1 MISSKNGEVFVC
13 GRREDV
19 LTDLVILLRGLREGG
34 AAITDNEIAE
44 CVKVSKMTDEEV
56 DAEKERL
63 EKRVDELMK
72 ELSELCSG
80 NKPKKSGKAVVVSVD
95 ADTPT
100 EDVAKQISEVVAKTV
115 AEMLDKKK
123 EE

>member
-1 MISSKNGEVFVC
+1 MIKSDNGEVIVY

-19 LTDLVILLRGLREGG
+19 LTDLTILLRGLREGG
-34 AAITDNEIAE
+34 AAITDDEIAE

-100 EDVAKQISEVVAKTV
+100 EDVAKQISEVVAKTIR
-115 AEMLDKKK
+115 EMVDKKK
-123 EE
+123 AE

>member
-1 MISSKNGEVFVC
+1 MIKSDNGEVIVY

-19 LTDLVILLRGLREGG
+19 LTDLAILLRGLREGG
-34 AAITDNEIAE
+34 AAITDDEIAE

-95 ADTPT
+95 ADTPA
-100 EDVAKQISEVVAKTV
+100 EDVAKQISDVVAKAV
-115 AEMLDKKK
+115 REMLDKK

>member
-1 MISSKNGEVFVC
+1 MIKSDNGEVVVY

-19 LTDLVILLRGLREGG
+19 LTDLAILLRGLREGG
-34 AAITDNEIAE
+34 AAITDDEIAE

-100 EDVAKQISEVVAKTV
+100 EDVAKQISDIVAKTV
-115 AEMLDKKK
+115 REMFDKKN

>member
-19 LTDLVILLRGLREGG
+19 LADLVMLLRGLREGG
-34 AAITDNEIAE
+34 VAITDDEIAE
-44 CVKVSKMTDEEV
+44 CVKVSKMTDKEV

-95 ADTPT
+95 ADTPA
-100 EDVAKQISEVVAKTV
+100 EDVAKQISDVVAKTV
-115 AEMLDKKK
+115 SEMLGKKD

>member
-1 MISSKNGEVFVC
+1 MIKSDNGMVMVH
-13 GRREDV
+13 GRREDI
-19 LTDLVILLRGLREGG
+19 LTDLAILLRGLREGG
-34 AAITDNEIAE
+34 AAITDDEIAE
-44 CVKVSKMTDEEV
+44 CVKVSKMTDKEV
-56 DAEKERL
+56 DVEKERL
-63 EKRVDELMK
+63 EKRVNELMK

-100 EDVAKQISEVVAKTV
+100 EDISKKISEVVAKTV

>member
-1 MISSKNGEVFVC
+1 MIKSDNGVVAVR
-13 GRREDV
+13 GRREDI
-19 LTDLVILLRGLREGG
+19 LTDLAILLRGLREGG
-34 AAITDNEIAE
+34 AAITDDEIAE

-63 EKRVDELMK
+63 EKRVDELVK
-72 ELSELCSG
+72 ELSKLCSG

-95 ADTPT
+95 ADTPA
-100 EDVAKQISEVVAKTV
+100 EDVAKQISDVVAKTIR
-115 AEMLDKKK
+115 EMK